1 MLKVSHVP
9 VLLVLLWTCSAS
21 AEVLTLKECLR
32 MAAEMNPT
40 LRVAVHNEKVAQ
52 EDVRIARSGYLPR
65 MDVQGGYTTQDDA
78 QALKVK
84 AFGAP
89 VEMQEADYGSFSLA
103 LTQTLYDFGRT
114 SSRYK
119 RAKALK
125 EAAGFDYKGK
135 EQDVF
140 LQVVEAYYGIREAKK
155 LLKSAEEEVAQMTE
169 HLQVAKDFYEQ
180 GVSTLNDLLQAEVK
194 LAASKQQKLATA
206 NRVENRWLL
215 LNFFINQKP
224 EYRDDLEEKVESEE
238 ALPAGGVERAI
249 NTRAEIKAMKK
260 IVEGSKC
267 EAEESRS
274 NFAPE
279 LFARLAVDY
288 LQNDR
293 ATEQSIM
300 SASVGLK
307 MNLFDGLS
315 TTSRYRRAVKL
326 RAQNEDGLHQL
337 IEQIGLEY
345 RTAVNDV
352 KIAAERIR
360 VTEKAIEQGEE
371 NLRITRDRY
380 QNLVGTATEVIDAQT
395 LLTQIRTD
403 NYRAGFDY
411 QVAMARVRKA
421 MGGLQE

>member
-1 MLKVSHVP
+1 MLKVSHVT

-21 AEVLTLKECLR
+21 AEVLTLSECLR
-32 MAAEMNPT
+32 KAAETNPT
-40 LRVAVHNEKVAQ
+40 LRVAIHNEKVAQ
-52 EDVRIARSGYLPR
+52 EDVRIARSSYLPR
-65 MDVQGGYTTQDDA
+65 MDVQGGYTAQDDA

-114 SSRYK
+114 SSRYE
-119 RAKALK
+119 RAKAFK

-155 LLKSAEEEVAQMTE
+155 LLKSAEEDVAQMTE

-194 LAASKQQKLATA
+194 LAASKQQKLAVA

-215 LNFFINQKP
+215 LNFLINQKP
-224 EYRDDLEEKVESEE
+224 EYRAELEEKIESEE
-238 ALPAGGVERAI
+238 GLPPGGVEKAI
-249 NTRAEIKAMKK
+249 NTRAEIKALKK
-260 IVEGSKC
+260 IVEGSKR
-267 EAEESRS
+267 EVEENKS

-293 ATEQSIM
+293 AAEQSIM

-307 MNLFDGLS
+307 MNLFDGLA
-315 TTSRYRRAVKL
+315 TTSRYHRAVKL
-326 RAQNEDGLHQL
+326 RAQNEDGLRQL

-411 QVAMARVRKA
+411 QVAIARVRKA

>member
-1 MLKVSHVP
+1 V
-9 VLLVLLWTCSAS
+9 
-21 AEVLTLKECLR
+21 
-32 MAAEMNPT
+32 AA
-40 LRVAVHNEKVAQ
+40 HNEKVAE
-52 EDVRIARSGYLPR
+52 EDVRMARSGYLPR
-65 MDVQGGYTTQDDA
+65 MDIQGGYTAQDDA
-78 QALKVK
+78 QAMR
-84 AFGAP
+84 ASGQTF
-89 VEMQEADYGSFSLA
+89 EIQEDNYASASLA

-114 SSRYK
+114 SARYE

-140 LQVVEAYYGIREAKK
+140 LQVVDAYYGIREAKK
-155 LLKSAEEEVAQMTE
+155 LLKTAEEEVAQMTE

-194 LAASKQQKLATA
+194 LAASKQQKLAAA

-215 LNFFINQKP
+215 LNFLINQKP
-224 EYRDDLEEKVESEE
+224 EYRAELEEKVESEE
-238 ALPAGGVERAI
+238 ALPSGGVEKAI
-249 NTRAEIKAMKK
+249 NTRAEIKALKK
-260 IVEGSKC
+260 IVEGSKS
-267 EAEESRS
+267 EVEENKS

-288 LQNDR
+288 LENDYM
-293 ATEQSIM
+293 TEQSIM
-300 SASVGLK
+300 SATVGLK
-307 MNLFDGLS
+307 MNLFDGLA
-315 TTSRYRRAVKL
+315 TTSRYRRAVKF
-326 RAQNEDGLHQL
+326 RSQNEERLRQL

-352 KIAAERIR
+352 RVAAERIR

-380 QNLVGTATEVIDAQT
+380 QNLVGTATDVIDAQT

-411 QVAMARVRKA
+411 QVAMARVIKA
-421 MGGLQE
+421 MGEL

>member
-1 MLKVSHVP
+1 MRKARYVT

-21 AEVLTLKECLR
+21 AEVLALKECLKR
-32 MAAEMNPT
+32 AAEMNPT
-40 LRVAVHNEKVAQ
+40 LRVAAHNERVAK
-52 EDVRIARSGYLPR
+52 EDIRIARSGYLPR
-65 MDVQGGYTTQDDA
+65 VDVQGGYTAQDDA
-78 QALKVK
+78 QALE
-84 AFGAP
+84 ALGAT

-114 SSRYK
+114 LSRYK

-125 EAAGFDYKGK
+125 EATGFDYKGK

-155 LLKSAEEEVAQMTE
+155 LLKSAEEEAVQMTE
-169 HLQVAKDFYEQ
+169 HLGVARDFYEQ

-194 LAASKQQKLATA
+194 LAASKQQKLAAA

-215 LNFFINQKP
+215 LNFLVNQKP
-224 EYRDDLEEKVESEE
+224 EYRAELEEKVEREQD
-238 ALPAGGVERAI
+238 LPAGGLEKAI
-249 NTRAEIKAMKK
+249 NTRAEIKALKK

-267 EAEESRS
+267 EVEESKS

-279 LFARLAVDY
+279 LFARLEADY

-293 ATEQSIM
+293 AKEQSIM

-307 MNLFDGLS
+307 MNLFDGLAM
-315 TTSRYRRAVKL
+315 TSRYRRAVKL
-326 RAQNEDGLHQL
+326 RAQNEDILYRL
-337 IEQIGLEY
+337 KEQIGLEY
-345 RTAVNDV
+345 RIAVNDV
-352 KIAAERIR
+352 MVAAERIR
-360 VTEKAIEQGEE
+360 ATEKAIEQGEE

-380 QNLVGTATEVIDAQT
+380 QNLVGTATDVIDAQT

-403 NYRAGFDY
+403 NYRAVFDY
-411 QVAMARVRKA
+411 EVAIARVKKA
-421 MGGLQE
+421 MGGL

>member
-1 MLKVSHVP
+1 MLKVSHVT

-21 AEVLTLKECLR
+21 AEVLTLSECLR
-32 MAAEMNPT
+32 KAAEMNPT

-65 MDVQGGYTTQDDA
+65 MDVQGGYTSQDDA

-140 LQVVEAYYGIREAKK
+140 LQVVETYYGIREAKK
-155 LLKSAEEEVAQMTE
+155 LLKSVEEEVAQMTE

-180 GVSTLNDLLQAEVK
+180 GASTLNDLLQAEVK
-194 LAASKQQKLATA
+194 LAASKQQKLAVA
-206 NRVENRWLL
+206 NKVENRWLL
-215 LNFFINQKP
+215 LNFLISQKP
-224 EYRDDLEEKVESEE
+224 EYRAELEEKVESEE
-238 ALPAGGVERAI
+238 GLPPGGVEKAI
-249 NTRAEIKAMKK
+249 NTRAEIKALKK
-260 IVEGSKC
+260 IVEGSKR
-267 EAEESRS
+267 EVEESKS

-293 ATEQSIM
+293 ATEQLIS
-300 SASVGLK
+300 SASLVLT

-315 TTSRYRRAVKL
+315 TTPRYRSVVMLQRRYEYDL
-326 RAQNEDGLHQL
+326 RQL
-337 IEQIGLEY
+337 IE
-345 RTAVNDV
+345 
-352 KIAAERIR
+352 
-360 VTEKAIEQGEE
+360 
-371 NLRITRDRY
+371 
-380 QNLVGTATEVIDAQT
+380 
-395 LLTQIRTD
+395 
-403 NYRAGFDY
+403 
-411 QVAMARVRKA
+411 
-421 MGGLQE
+421 

>member
-1 MLKVSHVP
+1 MLKVSHIAA
-9 VLLVLLWTCSAS
+9 LLVLLWTCSAA

-32 MAAEMNPT
+32 MAAEKNPN

-65 MDVQGGYTTQDDA
+65 IDIQGGYTAQKDP
-78 QALKVK
+78 QALE
-84 AFGAP
+84 AFNTT
-89 VEMQEADYGSFSLA
+89 VEMQQSDYSSFSLA

-119 RAKALK
+119 RAEALK
-125 EAAGFDYKGK
+125 EAARFDYKGK

-140 LQVVEAYYGIREAKK
+140 LQVVEVYYGILEAKK
-155 LLKSAEEEVAQMTE
+155 LLKSAEEEVVQMTE
-169 HLQVAKDFYEQ
+169 HLEVAKNLFEQ
-180 GVSTLNDLLQAEVK
+180 GVSTPNDLLQAEVK
-194 LAASKQQKLATA
+194 LAVSKQQKLATA

-215 LNFFINQKP
+215 LNFLVNQKP
-224 EYRDDLEEKVESEE
+224 EYRAELEEKLEIKEG
-238 ALPAGGVERAI
+238 LPVGGVEKAI
-249 NTRAEIKAMKK
+249 NTRAEIKAFKK
-260 IVEGSKC
+260 VVEGSKR

-279 LFARLAVDY
+279 LFARLEADY
-288 LQNDR
+288 LENDKMV
-293 ATEQSIM
+293 EQTIM
-300 SASVGLK
+300 AASVGLK

-326 RAQNEDGLHQL
+326 RVQNEEALHRL

-345 RTAVNDV
+345 RTAINDV
-352 KIAAERIR
+352 KVAAERILT
-360 VTEKAIEQGEE
+360 TEKAIEQGEE

-395 LLTQIRTD
+395 LLTQIRTEY
-403 NYRAGFDY
+403 YRAVFDY
-411 QVAMARVRKA
+411 QVAIARVKKA
-421 MGGLQE
+421 IGGL

>member
-1 MLKVSHVP
+1 MLKVSHVT
-9 VLLVLLWTCSAS
+9 VLLVFLWTCSAS
-21 AEVLTLKECLR
+21 AEVLTLKECLKK
-32 MAAEMNPT
+32 AAEMNPT
-40 LRVAVHNEKVAQ
+40 LRVAAHNEKVAE
-52 EDVRIARSGYLPR
+52 EDVRMARSGYLPR
-65 MDVQGGYTTQDDA
+65 MDIQGGYTAQDDA
-78 QALKVK
+78 QAMR
-84 AFGAP
+84 AFGQTS
-89 VEMQEADYGSFSLA
+89 EIQEDNYASASLA

-114 SSRYK
+114 SARYE

-140 LQVVEAYYGIREAKK
+140 LQVVDAYYGIREAKK
-155 LLKSAEEEVAQMTE
+155 LLKTAEEEVAQMTE

-194 LAASKQQKLATA
+194 LAASKQQKLAAA

-215 LNFFINQKP
+215 LNFLINQKP
-224 EYRDDLEEKVESEE
+224 EYRAELEEKVESEE
-238 ALPAGGVERAI
+238 ALPSGGVEKAI
-249 NTRAEIKAMKK
+249 NTRAEIKALKK
-260 IVEGSKC
+260 IVEGSKS
-267 EAEESRS
+267 EVEENKS

-288 LQNDR
+288 LENDYM
-293 ATEQSIM
+293 TEQSIM
-300 SASVGLK
+300 SATVGLK
-307 MNLFDGLS
+307 MNLFDGLA
-315 TTSRYRRAVKL
+315 TTSRYRRAVKF
-326 RAQNEDGLHQL
+326 RSQNEERLRQL

-352 KIAAERIR
+352 RVAAERIR

-380 QNLVGTATEVIDAQT
+380 QNLVGTATDVIDAQT

-411 QVAMARVRKA
+411 QVAMARVIKA
-421 MGGLQE
+421 MGEL